1 MSVIGYFVWQRI
13 NQSEIPPIYDAL
25 SYYSEA
31 KYFWKNVFNGFPENP
46 MNVGPALRPPGT
58 VLMSYPFGFDKDY
71 HWFFFRSV
79 FLPFLLWVITI
90 MILVWPKQ
98 VENKQRSYWNVL
110 WSVLLLGPMPFF
122 FTFEYNYLSF
132 IGMVDG
138 FLATVSA
145 LAIALA
151 IKSIEKQSMKWL
163 IAAVL
168 IAAICPF
175 IKPTG
180 CIVLLLIAIFWSGIV
195 LNDYI
200 KNKADKSIVKFF
212 WKGSVL
218 FLVTGL
224 IVLYVVFSSVYLGQ
238 GSFSKGQESSSQF
251 GLQSDNIPLA
261 YKILAFLVFM
271 YTVLG
276 PQILIYTVAFTMLI
290 KRYRNSIE
298 IPLRLRILI
307 FFSIC
312 FFIIGVLI
320 LFIFL
325 NPLEIRH
332 FLPFF
337 LIGFVP
343 LIYYANQLA
352 NLKTIYI
359 ASGLKKLFT
368 IGCIL
373 PALNL
378 ILLLSVLN
386 PNSIWQKISGVKMD
400 ISIGDHG
407 VAFAKQFLLQLRKQD
422 HQATVYVTSAHVAS
436 FFCYGEYDKMIHPME
451 RGFDYILPND
461 WIKPRTLNLAEIVFK
476 SDHILFKS
484 IPLQLQNKNPAFQTV
499 NYLYEEINVLDSFL
513 NALTPEQGLSKVDQ
527 LDSFNLSKITN
538 KMALKNAFEKFI
550 AAKKWS
556 PLFLKTNN
564 ITSKG
569 WQLFNCPIDGIPN
582 GLIKDTATT
591 SISVGNIEIVN
602 DKINVP
608 DSVRVK
614 DVFSIGG
621 WLAFDPNKGIP
632 ADQVFV
638 SLIAP
643 DGVVQ
648 YYPVDNKSSPDIVT
662 GFKQPALNNVRFRAF
677 IDLSALKG
685 MYTMQLAMAY
695 KGKLINCPKLSRMI
709 IIE

>member
-1 MSVIGYFVWQRI
+1 
-13 NQSEIPPIYDAL
+13 
-25 SYYSEA
+25 
-31 KYFWKNVFNGFPENP
+31 
-46 MNVGPALRPPGT
+46 
-58 VLMSYPFGFDKDY
+58 
-71 HWFFFRSV
+71 
-79 FLPFLLWVITI
+79 
-90 MILVWPKQ
+90 
-98 VENKQRSYWNVL
+98 
-110 WSVLLLGPMPFF
+110 
-122 FTFEYNYLSF
+122 
-132 IGMVDG
+132 
-138 FLATVSA
+138 
-145 LAIALA
+145 
-151 IKSIEKQSMKWL
+151 
-163 IAAVL
+163 
-168 IAAICPF
+168 
-175 IKPTG
+175 
-180 CIVLLLIAIFWSGIV
+180 LIAIFWSGIV

-200 KNKADKSIVKFF
+200 KNKADKSIAKFF

-224 IVLYVVFSSVYLGQ
+224 IVLYVVLSSVYLGQ
-238 GSFSKGQESSSQF
+238 GSLSQF
-251 GLQSDNIPLA
+251 GLYIDNTPLA
-261 YKILAFLVFM
+261 KNILSFVGLIHNIV
-271 YTVLG
+271 G
-276 PQILIYTVAFTMLI
+276 PQFLIYIVAFAMLI

-325 NPLEIRH
+325 IARDIRH

-343 LIYYANQLA
+343 LIYYANQLVT
-352 NLKTIYI
+352 LKIIYI
-359 ASGLKKLFT
+359 ASGLKKLFI

-386 PNSIWQKISGVKMD
+386 PNSIWQNISGVKMD

-422 HQATVYVTSAHVAS
+422 HQATVYATSTHVAL
-436 FFCYGEYDKMIHPME
+436 FLCYGEYDKMIHPME

-484 IPLQLQNKNPAFQTV
+484 IPLQLRNKNPTFQTV
-499 NYLYEEINVLDSFL
+499 NYLFEEVNVLDSFL

-527 LDSFNLSKITN
+527 LDSFTLSKITN
-538 KMALKNAFEKFI
+538 KRALKNAFDNFI
-550 AAKKWS
+550 ASKKWS

-569 WQLFNCPIDGIPN
+569 WQLFNSPIDGVPN
-582 GLIKDTATT
+582 GLIKDTSTT
-591 SISVGNIEIVN
+591 SISVGNIEMVN

-621 WLAFDPNKGIP
+621 WLAFDPNKGIS
-632 ADQVFV
+632 ADQIFI

-662 GFKQPALNNVRFRAF
+662 GFKQPALNNVRFSTF
-677 IDLSALKG
+677 IDLSGLKG
-685 MYTMQLAMAY
+685 MYTMRLAMAY
-695 KGKLINCPKLSRMI
+695 KGKLNDCPKLSRII